1 MPVGTDIEGKEK
13 NRDERQLV
21 VFRIGQEEFGVNID
35 EVREIIR
42 MEKVT
47 QIPNT
52 PGYIKGVI
60 NLRGNIIVVIDLAMK
75 LGFSSKET
83 DKDTRIIV
91 IKVEDNT
98 VGMVVDYATEVLR
111 LAGDKIE
118 PAPAIITSK
127 IEADYIEGVGV
138 LDERLLTLL
147 DLAKVLKAKD
157 AEYIRTIQK
166 QDPDKIVEV
175 GKGQIAGKEKEEDSK
190 LQEPGENKEEPKA
203 GEKEE
208 KGKTQEPD
216 TKAEAKTG
224 KKKEENT
231 ELQKSGEAEK
241 EAIIG
246 KKEEPISA

>member
-1 MPVGTDIEGKEK
+1 MPVGTDIKGKEK
-13 NRDERQLV
+13 NMDERQLV
-21 VFRIGQEEFGVNID
+21 VFRIGHEEFGVNID

-75 LGFSSKET
+75 LGFPTKET

-91 IKVEDNT
+91 IKVENNT

-166 QDPDKIVEV
+166 QDPDKIIEA
-175 GKGQIAGKEKEEDSK
+175 GKGLTAGKEKEEDSK
-190 LQEPGENKEEPKA
+190 LYEPVKNKEEPKSVK
-203 GEKEE
+203 KEE
-208 KGKTQEPD
+208 KSETQESD
-216 TKAEAKTG
+216 TKSEAKTG

-231 ELQKSGEAEK
+231 ELKKPGEAEK
-241 EAIIG
+241 EAILG
-246 KKEEPISA
+246 KKEEPITA

>member
-1 MPVGTDIEGKEK
+1 MPVGTDIKGKEK
-13 NRDERQLV
+13 NMDERQLV
-21 VFRIGQEEFGVNID
+21 VFRIGHEEFGVNID

-75 LGFSSKET
+75 LGFPTKET

-166 QDPDKIVEV
+166 QDPDKIVEG
-175 GKGQIAGKEKEEDSK
+175 GKGLAAGKEKEEDSK
-190 LQEPGENKEEPKA
+190 LHEPVKNKEEPKSVK
-203 GEKEE
+203 KEE
-208 KGKTQEPD
+208 KSETQESD

-231 ELQKSGEAEK
+231 ELQKPGEAEK

-246 KKEEPISA
+246 KKEEPIYA